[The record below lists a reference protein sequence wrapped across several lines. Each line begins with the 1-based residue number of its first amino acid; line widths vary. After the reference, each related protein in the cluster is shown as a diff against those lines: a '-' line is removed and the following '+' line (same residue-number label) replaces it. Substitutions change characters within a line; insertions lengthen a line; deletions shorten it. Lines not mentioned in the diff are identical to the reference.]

1 MPACGDGCIIET
13 DARTEVTL
21 MLDGIR
27 IYYSISYPQSPQK
40 KKKRNTNFWTQLN
53 AALSNFEW
61 IWIQFGFGIGFWQS
75 QLALTHYIFGQESK
89 APYPSV

>member
-1 MPACGDGCIIET
+1 MPFLAMPACGDGCIIET

-40 KKKRNTNFWTQLN
+40 KKKNTTQTSERSWMQPFRI
-53 AALSNFEW
+53 SNGY
-61 IWIQFGFGIGFWQS
+61 GFSLVLVSVSG
-75 QLALTHYIFGQESK
+75 K
-89 APYPSV
+89 AN